1 MTLARRL
8 WRDYFP
14 EVDGIVFLVD
24 SADFERFPE
33 SKAELDALLSI
44 EELSKVPFLIL
55 GNKIDAPG
63 AVSEEELRH
72 HLGLYQTTG
81 KVCCGICTYDVIAHH
96 SAILS
101 QGKVPLK
108 DIRPIEIFMCSVVQ
122 RQGYGEGFR
131 WVSQYVCLNHVSFLP
146 APILITNTLPTRSK
160 KSGLDGW
167 YSDLVVTTCI
177 LVGFYHPCYSYCALA
192 SVEWIQLSFTCEC
205 AHSDEKSKRGFSN
218 YRAN

>member
-1 MTLARRL
+1 MAVARRL

-24 SADFERFPE
+24 SADFERFAE

-81 KVCCGICTYDVIAHH
+81 KV
-96 SAILS
+96 LS
-101 QGKVPLK
+101 TIPLAL
-108 DIRPIEIFMCSVVQ
+108 Q
-122 RQGYGEGFR
+122 R
-131 WVSQYVCLNHVSFLP
+131 
-146 APILITNTLPTRSK
+146 LII
-160 KSGLDGW
+160 
-167 YSDLVVTTCI
+167 SD
-177 LVGFYHPCYSYCALA
+177 
-192 SVEWIQLSFTCEC
+192 
-205 AHSDEKSKRGFSN
+205 
-218 YRAN
+218 RARFH